1 MALYDDIGKGYRDHR
16 RPDPRIAAV
25 LSREIADA
33 RAILNVGAGTGAY
46 EPTDRDVV
54 AVEPSWSMLAQR
66 RRRFSVQARAE
77 ALPFAAH
84 TFDCAL
90 AVLTI
95 HHWTDVGRGMAEMRR
110 VARRK
115 IVLLTWLGFTAPFW
129 LVDYLPQIK
138 TVDEAIF
145 PSLMQLTSWLG
156 PLRVMPVPI
165 AHDCTDGFLCAY
177 WRRPEAY
184 LDENVR
190 RSISTFA
197 RLGDCAEGLVR
208 LRNDL
213 AGGRWHER
221 YSSLLARNEIDFG
234 YRVVVADIDANPL
247 DAER

>member
-1 MALYDDIGKGYRDHR
+1 MALYDHIGKGYQNHR

-33 RAILNVGAGTGAY
+33 RTILNVGAGTGGY

-54 AVEPSWSMLAQR
+54 AVEPSWTMIGQR
-66 RRRFSVQARAE
+66 HRPFSVQAQAE
-77 ALPFAAH
+77 ALPFDAE
-84 TFDCAL
+84 TFDCVM

-95 HHWTDVGRGMAEMRR
+95 HHWMDVERGIAEMRR

-138 TVDEAIF
+138 SLDEAIF
-145 PSLMQLTSWLG
+145 PSLAQLTSWLG
-156 PLRVMPVPI
+156 ALRVIPVPI
-165 AHDCTDGFLCAY
+165 AHDCSDGFLCAY

-184 LDENVR
+184 LDETIR

-197 RLGDCAEGLVR
+197 RLSGYAGGLAR
-208 LRNDL
+208 LRSDL
-213 AGGRWHER
+213 ASGRWHER
-221 YSSLLARNEIDFG
+221 YAALLSRTEMDFG
-234 YRVVVADIDANPL
+234 YRVVVADIDA
-247 DAER
+247 R